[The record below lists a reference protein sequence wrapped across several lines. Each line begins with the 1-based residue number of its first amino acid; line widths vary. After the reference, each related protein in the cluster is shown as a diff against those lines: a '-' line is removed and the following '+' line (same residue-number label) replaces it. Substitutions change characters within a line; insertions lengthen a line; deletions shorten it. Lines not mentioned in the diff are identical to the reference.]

1 MVCCFLIS
9 IVISHLC
16 PEMQENSNV
25 YDKERE
31 SLTLTCSP
39 GHICSFGHKAVTKYC
54 VSLCRLFL
62 LKTFFI
68 LAYKLG

>member
-1 MVCCFLIS
+1 MTL
-9 IVISHLC
+9 H
-16 PEMQENSNV
+16 NV

-68 LAYKLG
+68 LAYKLR